1 MQTTTWMDTQEKS
14 KKRRNS
20 AFKLHLLGNANS
32 YQNPFTKKQDMLHI
46 SIRRTITKIRKQRAF
61 DKAIKVKRLEVRIK
75 YVKVLEISYVT

>member
-32 YQNPFTKKQDMLHI
+32 YQNPFTKKTRYAAYFNKTNHN
-46 SIRRTITKIRKQRAF
+46 KN
-61 DKAIKVKRLEVRIK
+61 
-75 YVKVLEISYVT
+75 